1 LKNIII
7 TFCSILLYSC
17 CFGQQSPYYTQYI
30 LNNFLIN
37 PAVAGMDNYT
47 DIKASH
53 RVQWEGLQDAPVTT
67 YLTVNGP
74 VKRKLYDVDRET
86 PTSVYPS
93 GRNPMLGGDS
103 YQPPDEH
110 SGIGLTMMNDAT
122 GPLNRFSV
130 AGAYSY
136 HLNLTRTSNLALGV
150 SAGFSQLSLDPSKL
164 NFATSNDP
172 AVGANTSGLL
182 SKLNPDLSVG
192 LWLYSK
198 NYFIGLA
205 ANQIIPDKI
214 YFSSYSSQNPLVT
227 TKGTVTPNIF
237 AQAGYKCA
245 VNEDLTFMPSVLVKY
260 ISPLPI
266 SFDINAKLEYQN
278 MMWVGASYRYQD
290 GYAAMLGIN
299 LNYRFNLGYSYSYTT
314 SALNSFSSG
323 THEILLGFLIGNRY
337 NDYYP
342 RNAW

>member
-1 LKNIII
+1 
-7 TFCSILLYSC
+7 
-17 CFGQQSPYYTQYI
+17 
-30 LNNFLIN
+30 
-37 PAVAGMDNYT
+37 MDNYT

-53 RVQWEGLQDAPVTT
+53 RIQWVGLQDAPITT

-110 SGIGLTMMNDAT
+110 SGIGLAILNDAT
-122 GPLNRFSV
+122 GPLNRFSLT
-130 AGAYSY
+130 GAYSY
-136 HLNLTRTSNLALGV
+136 HVNLTRTSNLALGV
-150 SAGFSQLSLDPSKL
+150 SAGFSQMSINANKL
-164 NFATSNDP
+164 NFTTSGDP
-172 AVGANTSGLL
+172 AVSTSTSGIIN
-182 SKLNPDLSVG
+182 KLNPDLSIG
-192 LWLYSK
+192 LFLYSK

-205 ANQIIPDKI
+205 ANQLIPTNI
-214 YFSSYSSQNPLVT
+214 YFSSYSSQSPQVT

-237 AQAGYKCA
+237 AQAGFKMA
-245 VNEDLTFMPSVLVKY
+245 INEDLVLLPSTLIKY
-260 ISPLPI
+260 IQPLPI
-266 SFDINAKLEYQN
+266 SFDINAKLDYQN
-278 MMWVGASYRYQD
+278 QMWMGASYRYQD
-290 GYAAMLGIN
+290 GFAAMLGIN
-299 LNYRFNLGYSYSYTT
+299 LNYCINLGYSYSYTT
-314 SALNSFSSG
+314 SALNAFSYG